1 MSSENIWKTL
11 SAVDCN
17 DKTEKKG
24 NLTYLSW
31 AWAWGIVQD
40 HFPDSDYHFTQ
51 FDHPSGLTTDAMYYP
66 DGTASV
72 HVTVTINDI
81 DRTMWL
87 PVMDYKNK
95 AIDSPSSRDISDA
108 KMRCLTKC
116 LAMFGL
122 GHYIYAGEDIPS
134 ESSGNS
140 VAPKSKAKSKPQKQN
155 GKVQDH
161 GVFIAHD
168 TVIQAINKKEDLQA
182 HFKSNKEELAK
193 LKESHPDVAE
203 AIVASFKERL
213 ATLNN

>member
-1 MSSENIWKTL
+1 MEFKEIWGVF
-11 SAVDCN
+11 AAI
-17 DKTEKKG
+17 DKADLPIAKKG
-24 NLTYLSW
+24 NMGLDYLSW
-31 AWAWGIVQD
+31 AHALHLAISE
-40 HFPDSDYHFTQ
+40 FPE
-51 FDHPSGLTTDAMYYP
+51 LTFNCDKEKVYD
-66 DGTASV
+66 DGTMMVYASV
-72 HVTVTINDI
+72 TISDHT
-81 DRTMWL
+81 REMWL

-140 VAPKSKAKSKPQKQN
+140 VAAKSQPKPKASKPN
-155 GKVQDH
+155 GKIKEH

-168 TVIQAINKKEDLQA
+168 TVIQAINRKEDLQA

-213 ATLNN
+213 ATLTN